1 MVSEKISASFGT
13 NLWNCKIILV
23 NNLKYFRSAVAR
35 SVHLIVFLWE
45 IEYFLEIFP
54 AQKSWF
60 LDEQWKNIPCTIVLL
75 AGNEKVFRCNFE

>member
-13 NLWNCKIILV
+13 NLWNCKIIRV

-45 IEYFLEIFP
+45 IEYFLEISSLKNLDFSMNNGRTSP
-54 AQKSWF
+54 AQLF
-60 LDEQWKNIPCTIVLL
+60 
-75 AGNEKVFRCNFE
+75 